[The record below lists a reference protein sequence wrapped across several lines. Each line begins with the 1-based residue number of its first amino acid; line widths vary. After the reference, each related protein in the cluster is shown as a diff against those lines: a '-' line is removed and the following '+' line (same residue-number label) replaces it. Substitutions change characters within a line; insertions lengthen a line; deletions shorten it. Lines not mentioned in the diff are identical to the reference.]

1 MSYIASDRNI
11 ESYSA
16 IGGLEGGVDVV
27 LRPVSEQRQGKEPGS
42 AAAVIAGGEAVM
54 TVEVAE
60 LEHDGLVASTVDLVL
75 AEAGGE
81 ERGVVE
87 RRGGVVIG
95 GSSSSSY
102 GAGREVPGGLAGA
115 ELGPHRRQRGQH
127 LVEEVVLPAAAAVV
141 HLAGVGLHG

>member
-1 MSYIASDRNI
+1 M
-11 ESYSA
+11 
-16 IGGLEGGVDVV
+16 LC
-27 LRPVSEQRQGKEPGS
+27 GS
-42 AAAVIAGGEAVM
+42 VACPLLARCRCRGGEAVM

-127 LVEEVVLPAAAAVV
+127 LVEEVVLPAAAAAAAVV